1 MRDPERIRAASPDC
15 VAALLGPGLP
25 GGLVG
30 KLAGTARFAPRLYA
44 AAASRLGDL
53 PQLDPRQSAALAL
66 DADGLRVIAL
76 RAGAVWHAAAIAR
89 IVDGVA
95 RRRVMASLGPAS
107 YALALKGRDLA
118 PSGGATELPK
128 GDLADAA
135 VADGGCC
142 WAAWSA
148 SQPAP
153 VASRLSLL
161 DRDVPSPLDHDVPSR
176 AAHRNFGPAIIAWLL
191 DRA

>member
-1 MRDPERIRAASPDC
+1 MNDPERIRGASANR

-25 GGLVG
+25 SGLVDR
-30 KLAGTARFAPRLYA
+30 LAGMARFTSRLHA

-53 PQLDPRQSAALAL
+53 PQLDLRQSAALAL
-66 DADGLRVIAL
+66 DADGLRGIAL
-76 RAGAVWHAAAIAR
+76 RAGAVWHAEALAR
-89 IVDGVA
+89 IVDGAA
-95 RRRVMASLGPAS
+95 RRRVMASLGPAA
-107 YALALKGRDLA
+107 YTLALKGRDLA
-118 PSGGATELPK
+118 PSGRATELPK
-128 GDLADAA
+128 GDLAVAA
-135 VADGGCC
+135 MVDGGCC

-161 DRDVPSPLDHDVPSR
+161 NRDVPSLLDRDVPSQ

-191 DRA
+191 DRT